1 MTAKR
6 TPKTSRTKAKHQVW
20 HSLLRFGLKTTLV
33 LLLTLFVYL
42 IYLDSKITTLF
53 SGNKW
58 QVPAQLYARAL
69 ELSAGTHLSPQNL
82 LEELARLQYREDPR
96 LNGPG
101 QYWTEGRRISVVRRP
116 FVFADG
122 AVAAQRLDIDFG
134 GDFIEKVSSNGKAIN
149 RARLEPQL
157 LQHLVSPE
165 QEDREIVSLKQ
176 TPQPI
181 IQSLMAVED
190 RDFYQHHGISPLA
203 VLRALW
209 NNVLA
214 GHTVQGG
221 STLTQQL
228 AKNMYTDAERN
239 LLRKVNEALIAL
251 VLDYRYS
258 KDEILEAYLNEIF
271 IGQFKD
277 NPVHGLGLGS
287 KLYFGKPLAELRPHE
302 YALLIGLIKGPSYYD
317 PRRFPERALSRRD
330 LVLDMIA
337 EQGILNHDQH
347 NMAKAQPLDV
357 IPLGAHLQGRFPA
370 YLDQVKTELRQQ
382 VPDAAVWQQGI
393 RIFTYFDPA
402 AQQALEQATSKRLET
417 LKPDIEVAAVATD
430 YQTGR
435 IKAMIGGRQF
445 QFAGYNRA
453 ISARRQI
460 GSIIK
465 PVVYLTALA
474 QPQNFTLGTVLQD
487 TPLTLRSGGQSWSPQ
502 NYDKKLRGSVPL
514 IEALAQSLNIPTVRL
529 GMQLGL
535 NSVKDTL
542 QKLGLERDVTMRPS
556 SLLGAVE
563 LSPLEVS
570 QLYQTIAN
578 KGQHVPLAS
587 LAAVTSAKGTL
598 IYQRKMQASQRVRA
612 DATYLLQYAMQQATQ
627 TGTAAA
633 LSQQFPGVRFAGKT
647 GTSSDYRDSW
657 FSGFDHET
665 SLVVWLGRDDNQP
678 IQLTGGAGALPLFSE
693 YFRLQAP
700 NSLFR
705 AVPPSVNKVLIS
717 RMSGR
722 PVKETCVNVLLLPAI
737 SVEMPLQD
745 SCQ

>member
-1 MTAKR
+1 MSAKRTAKTAKR
-6 TPKTSRTKAKHQVW
+6 SPKLW
-20 HSLLRFGLKTTLV
+20 HSLARFSIKTGLV
-33 LLLTLFVYL
+33 LLLTLTVYL

-53 SGNKW
+53 SGSKW
-58 QVPAQLYARAL
+58 QVPAQLFARAL
-69 ELSAGTHLSPQNL
+69 ELSPGTHLSRQQL
-82 LEELARLQYREDPR
+82 LEELERLQYREDPR

-101 QYWTEGRRISVVRRP
+101 QYWAEGRRISLIRRA
-116 FVFADG
+116 FVFPDG
-122 AVAAQRLDIDFG
+122 AASSVRLDIDFG
-134 GDFIEKVSSNGKAIN
+134 GDFIEKVLAQGKAVSK
-149 RARLEPQL
+149 ARIEPQL

-165 QEDREIVSLKQ
+165 QEDRELVSLKQ

-181 IQSLMAVED
+181 IQSLMTVED

-209 NNVLA
+209 HNMLA

-239 LLRKVNEALIAL
+239 MLRKVNEALIAL

-287 KLYFGKPLAELRPHE
+287 KLYFGKPLTELRPHE

-330 LVLDMIA
+330 LVLDLMA

-357 IPLGAHLQGRFPA
+357 IPLGAHLKGRFPA
-370 YLDQVKTELRQQ
+370 YLDQVKAELRQQ
-382 VPDAAVWQQGI
+382 VPDAEVWQQGI
-393 RIFTYFDPA
+393 RIFTYLDPA
-402 AQQALEQATSKRLET
+402 AQQALERATAKRLET
-417 LKPDIEVAAVATD
+417 LKPEIEVAAVATD

-435 IKAMIGGRQF
+435 VKAMIGGRQF
-445 QFAGYNRA
+445 QYAGYNRA

-460 GSIIK
+460 GSIVK
-465 PVVYLTALA
+465 PVVYLTALMQPA
-474 QPQNFTLGTVLQD
+474 QFHLGSVLQD
-487 TPLTLRSGGQSWSPQ
+487 TALTLRSGNQSWTPQ
-502 NYDKKLRGSVPL
+502 NYDKKLRGPVPL

-542 QKLGLERDVTMRPS
+542 QKLGLEREMKLQPS
-556 SLLGAVE
+556 SLLGALE
-563 LSPLEVS
+563 LSPFEVS

-578 KGQHVPLAS
+578 KGQHLPLAT
-587 LAAVTSAKGTL
+587 LAAVTSAKGSVL
-598 IYQRKMQASQRVRA
+598 YQRNVQPQQRVRA

-627 TGTAAA
+627 SGTAAA
-633 LSQQFPGVRFAGKT
+633 LSQQFPGIRFAGKT

-678 IQLTGGAGALPLFSE
+678 IQLTGGAGALPVFSE
-693 YFRLQAP
+693 YFRLQTA

-705 AVPPSVNKVLIS
+705 AVPPTVTKTLIS
-717 RMSGR
+717 RISGQ
-722 PVKETCVNVLLLPAI
+722 PVKETCVNVLLLPVI
-737 SVEMPLQD
+737 SVEMPLQG
-745 SCQ
+745 SCP

>member
-1 MTAKR
+1 MTVKR
-6 TPKTSRTKAKHQVW
+6 TTKAPKKSNKVW
-20 HSLLRFGLKTTLV
+20 HSVARFSAKSALV
-33 LLLTLFVYL
+33 LGLTLIVYL

-53 SGNKW
+53 SGTKW
-58 QVPAQLYARAL
+58 QVPAQLYARSL
-69 ELSAGTHLSPQNL
+69 ELAPGTHLSSAQL
-82 LEELARLQYREDPR
+82 LDELARLQYREDPR
-96 LNGPG
+96 LAGPG
-101 QYWTEGRRISVVRRP
+101 QYWFEGRRVSIVRRA
-116 FVFADG
+116 FVFPDG
-122 AVAAQRLDIDFG
+122 AAAAQRFDIDFG
-134 GDFIEKVSSNGKAIN
+134 GDFIEKVSSQGKVLSK
-149 RARLEPQL
+149 ARLEPQL

-165 QEDREIVSLKQ
+165 QEDRELVTLKQ
-176 TPQPI
+176 TPQPV
-181 IQSLMAVED
+181 IQTLMTVED
-190 RDFYQHHGISPLA
+190 RDFYQHHGVSPLA
-203 VLRALW
+203 VVRALW
-209 NNVLA
+209 HNMLA

-239 LLRKVNEALIAL
+239 MLRKVNEALIAL

-258 KDEILEAYLNEIF
+258 KDAILEAYLNEIF

-287 KLYFGKPLAELRPHE
+287 KLYFGKPLSELRPHE

-330 LVLDMIA
+330 LVLDLMA

-370 YLDQVKTELRQQ
+370 YIDQVKAELRQQ

-393 RIFTYFDPA
+393 RIFTYLDPA
-402 AQQALEQATSKRLET
+402 AQQALERATAKRLET
-417 LKPDIEVAAVATD
+417 LKAEIEVAAVATD

-435 IKAMIGGRQF
+435 VKAMIGGRQF
-445 QFAGYNRA
+445 QYAGYNRA

-465 PVVYLTALA
+465 PVVYLTALM
-474 QPQNFTLGTVLQD
+474 QPNKYTLGTVLQD
-487 TPLTLRSGGQSWSPQ
+487 TALTLRSGSQAWSPQ
-502 NYDKKLRGSVPL
+502 NYDKKQRGAVPL
-514 IEALAQSLNIPTVRL
+514 IDALAQSLNIPTVRL

-535 NSVKDTL
+535 NAVKDTL
-542 QKLGLERDVTMRPS
+542 QKLGFEREVNMQPS
-556 SLLGAVE
+556 SLLGAIE
-563 LSPLEVS
+563 LSPFEVS

-578 KGQHVPLAS
+578 KGQWIDLS
-587 LAAVTSAKGTL
+587 TLAAVTSAQGQVL
-598 IYQRKMQASQRVRA
+598 YQRKTQPQQRVRA

-627 TGTAAA
+627 SGTAAA
-633 LSQQFPGVRFAGKT
+633 LSQQFPRVRFAGKT

-665 SLVVWLGRDDNQP
+665 SLVIWLGRDDNEP

-693 YFRLQAP
+693 YFRQQSA

-705 AVPPSVNKVLIS
+705 AVPPTVTKVLLS
-717 RMSGR
+717 KQSGL
-722 PVKETCVNVLLLPAI
+722 PVKETCVNVLLLPVI
-737 SVEMPLQD
+737 SVEMPLQA